1 MIAQGIGRN
10 KTEIA
15 SVRSIENLNPEIK
28 NRQRNALLNGFQSQK
43 TSRNVEMPQ
52 NVGIMQGSY
61 NKQTSKMSII
71 IPASVDE
78 ESVRIPMQF
87 PLRADLD
94 SVVDAND
101 RPVFTMDD
109 SVAIGE
115 SLKFTKLFAKA
126 PDMFMM
132 LGDAYLLLS
141 AVAVNSDSDH
151 GREGENKNGCLLCQ
165 MEELLKELQ

>member
-1 MIAQGIGRN
+1 
-10 KTEIA
+10 
-15 SVRSIENLNPEIK
+15 
-28 NRQRNALLNGFQSQK
+28 
-43 TSRNVEMPQ
+43 
-52 NVGIMQGSY
+52 
-61 NKQTSKMSII
+61 MSII

-101 RPVFTMDD
+101 KLVFTMDD
-109 SVAIGE
+109 SIFIGE

-132 LGDAYLLLS
+132 LGDAYLLLT
-141 AVAVNSDSDH
+141 AVAINSDSDH
-151 GREGENKNGCLLCQ
+151 GREGEDKEGCLLCK
-165 MEELLKELQ
+165 MEALLKELQ